1 MRDIQELLA
10 QAENYKTV
18 LVQKRFASKK
28 NTVAYVLLDGQP
40 RVLKWFVP
48 GLKQNMETEYAV
60 LKQGCSALQIP
71 SPLQRDT
78 EHHVL
83 VMNYIQG
90 HNVCDV
96 INDPHTVFEEK
107 EQVVSLLADWCVRF
121 HTFFKTEQGFRIRG
135 DATLRNFIYSKKRVW
150 GVDFEESRSG
160 TPGEDLATLCGSVL
174 STDPM
179 FVDEKFQLC
188 QRFLETY
195 RKSVPWTVE
204 KINAEISYALLERIQ
219 WRSQDEELLRKYA
232 AMIRKDGLRV
242 ARRTYASLK

>member
-60 LKQGCSALQIP
+60 LKKGCSALQIP

-83 VMNYIQG
+83 VMSYLQG
-90 HNVCDV
+90 HNACDV
-96 INDPHTVFEEK
+96 LNDPHTVYEKK
-107 EQVVSLLADWCVRF
+107 EQLIGLLADWFVRF
-121 HTFFKTEQGFRIRG
+121 HTFFKTEHGFRIRG
-135 DATLRNFIYSKKRVW
+135 DATLRNFIYHKERIW

-160 TPGEDLATLCGSVL
+160 TPSEDLGTLCGSVL

-188 QRFLETY
+188 HRFLETY
-195 RKSVPWTVE
+195 RRSAPWAVE

-219 WRSQDEELLRKYA
+219 WRPQDEELLRKHA
-232 AMIRKDGLRV
+232 TKIRTTGLRLI
-242 ARRTYASLK
+242 A